1 MTKLGVFHTMKVL
14 YNMVMVF
21 TSMWVDFEWKIFYVE
36 GVVFVNK
43 LTLLCFHFKFLYLV
57 FAMLFIIYTFCCHV
71 FSHHFYNA
79 YTLKL
84 LFLIIRNVTT
94 KKNAMTWAL

>member
-1 MTKLGVFHTMKVL
+1 M
-14 YNMVMVF
+14 
-21 TSMWVDFEWKIFYVE
+21 
-36 GVVFVNK
+36 FVNK

-94 KKNAMTWAL
+94 KKCNDMGIINIDKVQKIGHFRK